1 MGRLKKSEKKVGC
14 LHSAEEYP
22 YECTNPAVDPSF
34 CTPFSFRRSFWRS
47 SRRSGRASPPRFPTR
62 HPGIR
67 PYVPSR
73 AFRTRSPGCSPTS
86 RIPPRRS
93 PDTAS
98 TLPTIT
104 GASIPARFSEEFRK
118 PFRYFRNRRQE
129 ISRPTA
135 LPGIPWN
142 SRSSTLR
149 ESRCRTSRFRPETPR
164 S

>member
-14 LHSAEEYP
+14 RHSATRDP

-47 SRRSGRASPPRFPTR
+47 SRRSVRVSVPRFPMRR
-62 HPGIR
+62 HGTR

-73 AFRTRSPGCSPTS
+73 TFRTRSPGCPPTFPT
-86 RIPPRRS
+86 PPRRS

-98 TLPTIT
+98 IRPTT
-104 GASIPARFSEEFRK
+104 TEASIPARFSEEFRK

-129 ISRPTA
+129 TSRFTA
-135 LPGIPWN
+135 LPEIPWN
-142 SRSSTLR
+142 SPSSTPP
-149 ESRCRTSRFRPETPR
+149 ESRCRTSRSRREIPR